1 MRGFTPCLWF
11 DDKAEEAAN
20 FYVSVCSAV
29 HGSASPEKNSKIVNV
44 TRYGEEGA
52 KASGRPKGSVMTVL
66 FQLHAQEFLALN
78 GGPVFTFSPAISFI
92 VNCETQEEVDWFW
105 EKLSEGGEPN
115 QCGWLRDKYGV
126 SWQIVPTILSE
137 MMQEKDARKAERVMK
152 AMLQMKKIDMKALK
166 QAYEQQ

>member
-11 DDKAEEAAN
+11 DDKAEDAAN
-20 FYVSVCSAV
+20 FYVSVFSAIR
-29 HGSASPEKNSKIVNV
+29 GSASPGKNSEIVKL

-52 KASGRPKGSVMTVL
+52 KVSGRPKGSVMTVL
-66 FQLHAQEFLALN
+66 FQLHGQEFLGLN

-105 EKLSEGGEPN
+105 EKLAEGGKTD
-115 QCGWLRDKYGV
+115 QCGWLTDKYGV

-152 AMLQMKKIDMKALK
+152 AMLQMKKIDITGLKKAC
-166 QAYEQQ
+166 EQQ

>member
-20 FYVSVCSAV
+20 FYVSVFSAV
-29 HGSASPEKNSKIVNV
+29 RGSGSAGKNSKIVNV
-44 TRYGEEGA
+44 SRYGEEGA

-66 FQLHAQEFLALN
+66 FQLHGQEFLALN

-152 AMLQMKKIDMKALK
+152 AMLQMKKIDITGLK
-166 QAYEQQ
+166 EAYEQQ